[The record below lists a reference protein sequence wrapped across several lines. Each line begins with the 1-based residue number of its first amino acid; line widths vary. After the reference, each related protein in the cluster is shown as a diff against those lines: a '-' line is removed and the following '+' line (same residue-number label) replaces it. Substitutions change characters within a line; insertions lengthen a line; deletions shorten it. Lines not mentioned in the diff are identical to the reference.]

1 MYMVYSVS
9 KAMPRAVPKSELD
22 FTSHPTVKLSLRNKR
37 KFCKN
42 KDFLSL
48 SLFPFS
54 LSLSLSLSFFYWNIQ
69 PPDFYRDINSAREV
83 QWTNLQPPNNQSDSS
98 SGQCLS
104 GTCSSLGRSREL
116 HVYVAAT
123 FCARCAWRRFCD
135 SSLSRDWL
143 SSGWF
148 ACPPA
153 AMPPE
158 TESRYAASIV
168 WNPSITLAFCFP
180 DRRPVSCDTAKTRV
194 IRYATGQLK
203 LSDAE
208 NLFQK
213 IDLRFIIIA
222 QFRFPPSPPSPP
234 FCALQIGTRN

>member
-1 MYMVYSVS
+1 
-9 KAMPRAVPKSELD
+9 MPQAES
-22 FTSHPTVKLSLRNKR
+22 
-37 KFCKN
+37 KN
-42 KDFLSL
+42 KPDFISRSCSSTVGLSTFETNFARISQKQRF
-48 SLFPFS
+48 SLFLPIP
-54 LSLSLSLSFFYWNIQ
+54 LLLKQ
-69 PPDFYRDINSAREV
+69 PPDFYCDINSPREA

-104 GTCSSLGRSREL
+104 GTCSSLGRSRGH

-168 WNPSITLAFCFP
+168 WNPSITPALCFP
-180 DRRPVSCDTAKTRV
+180 GRWPVSCDTAKTRV
-194 IRYATGQLK
+194 ICYATGQLE

-208 NLFQK
+208 NLSHCK
-213 IDLRFIIIA
+213 NWSALYSRRADSS
-222 QFRFPPSPPSPP
+222 PSRER
-234 FCALQIGTRN
+234 GTRRRNWN